1 MKHPAARMKRL
12 RKSLRRAHAAYRD
25 IAPYGKAHRRYLFRG
40 AVATLFL
47 VAARLA
53 FPWPLRGLLMIVF
66 HKTTGRAQVVI
77 HLIPRRGD
85 PVLWLI
91 GAFVVIILLWGV
103 AESRQRLAF
112 TRYAVGLTSDL
123 RRAVIGRVSE
133 QAALGTAPGDLIS
146 TVTGDTSRVKT
157 GIKSILISIS
167 RNGAFFL
174 GVAVIVTVIDPLVGI
189 VYLVGGLATV
199 LAGVWGA
206 SRSSP
211 IVRRSRKRE
220 GVLAGELH
228 RHLAGQTE
236 LSSAPPSEGK
246 PDSKVTRVV
255 GLTTFIVH
263 AILAATTCGVLY
275 LTINDGRSG
284 KLSPGAVFTILAYVL
299 LMHNKTVGLGRGIAR
314 IGRLQPSAERIASLV
329 RRGPKSPTPTQT
341 SSDPDHPEPG
351 TQALTNEQFTNE
363 EK

>member
-1 MKHPAARMKRL
+1 MKQL
-12 RKSLRRAHAAYRD
+12 RKTLRRTRAAYRD
-25 IAPYGKAHRRYLFRG
+25 LAPYGRPHRRYLFRG
-40 AVATLFL
+40 AVATLVL

-53 FPWPLRGLLMIVF
+53 FPWPLRGLMMIVF
-66 HKTTGRAQVVI
+66 HKNKTTGRAQVVL
-77 HLIPRRGD
+77 HLIPRIGD

-91 GAFVVIILLWGV
+91 GAFVLIILLWGV

-123 RRAVIGRVSE
+123 RSDAIGRVSG
-133 QAALGTAPGDLIS
+133 QAALGAAPGDLIS
-146 TVTGDTSRVKT
+146 TVTGDTGRVKT

-199 LAGVWGA
+199 LAGAWGA

-211 IVRRSRKRE
+211 IIRRSRERE
-220 GVLAGELH
+220 GTLAGELH
-228 RHLAGQTE
+228 RHLADQTE
-236 LSSAPPSEGK
+236 LSFAPRSDRK
-246 PDSKVTRVV
+246 PDSKVTRVE

-263 AILAATTCGVLY
+263 AILAATTCAMLY
-275 LTINDGRSG
+275 LTINDGRTG

-299 LMHNKTVGLGRGIAR
+299 LMHNKTVGLGRSIAR
-314 IGRLQPSAERIASLV
+314 IGRVQPSAERIATLV
-329 RRGPKSPTPTQT
+329 KPRLKPPTPALT
-341 SSDPDHPEPG
+341 SLDPDQPAAG
-351 TQALTNEQFTNE
+351 TEAPTNDQFANKET
-363 EK
+363 

>member
-1 MKHPAARMKRL
+1 MKQL
-12 RKSLRRAHAAYRD
+12 RKTLRRTHATYRD
-25 IAPYGKAHRRYLFRG
+25 LAPYGRPHRRYLFRG
-40 AVATLFL
+40 AVATLVL

-53 FPWPLRGLLMIVF
+53 FPWPLRGLMMIVF
-66 HKTTGRAQVVI
+66 HKNKTTGRASVVLN
-77 HLIPRRGD
+77 LIPRWGD

-91 GAFVVIILLWGV
+91 GAFVLIILLWGV

-123 RRAVIGRVSE
+123 RSAAIGRVSG

-157 GIKSILISIS
+157 GIKGILISIS

-174 GVAVIVTVIDPLVGI
+174 GVAVIVTIIDPVVGI

-211 IVRRSRKRE
+211 IIRRSRERE
-220 GVLAGELH
+220 GALAGELH
-228 RHLAGQTE
+228 RHLADQTE
-236 LSSAPPSEGK
+236 LSTALSSDRK
-246 PDSKVTRVV
+246 PDSKVTRVE
-255 GLTTFIVH
+255 GLTTFTVH
-263 AILAATTCGVLY
+263 AILAATTCAMLY

-299 LMHNKTVGLGRGIAR
+299 LMHNKTVGLGRSIVR
-314 IGRLQPSAERIASLV
+314 VGRVQPSAARVAALV
-329 RRGPKSPTPTQT
+329 KRRPKSPTPTQN
-341 SSDPDHPEPG
+341 SPDPDHPVTDTHAP
-351 TQALTNEQFTNE
+351 ANEQFTN
-363 EK
+363 KKT